1 VSQSYGYGVGH
12 TERDGDATRAAGRD
26 TVLHVVT
33 RYQRGGSERRVCDI
47 VAALPEFRH
56 ELLVGQDSDVDLAV
70 RQTGA
75 ASVDV
80 VPGLVRRVSPRDDA
94 ACLARL
100 LRRLR
105 TRPPLVLV
113 THQSKAGALARL
125 VAVVGGV
132 PVVHS
137 LSMASFGPGY
147 GRAEGLVFR
156 RLEATLGRRTAG
168 FTVVGADLAARFAA
182 LGVPADRLHVVRS
195 AVPLPGR
202 HELVPRAE
210 VRRRLTERFAVPDDG
225 PLVAYVGSLDAR
237 KNVLELPGVVAALG
251 RRLGVAPAVVIAGEG
266 PMRAALAAGLRAA
279 GVAGRSVLTGHL
291 SDPAD
296 VGAVMRGADALVLL
310 SRAEGLP
317 QVLVQAAAYG
327 TPFVAFDVEGVTELL
342 GLGARGVAVPFGGT
356 DGVVAAL
363 ADVLTDPVA
372 TREPV
377 ADLSSW
383 SPDAIAAG
391 HRRVVLAAARSTQA
405 ARRRLGG
412 RRASAEGHSSA

>member
-1 VSQSYGYGVGH
+1 MDSVGH
-12 TERDGDATRAAGRD
+12 TERDGDVTRAQSSD

-56 ELLVGQDSDVDLAV
+56 ELLVGEDSDVDLAV
-70 RQTGA
+70 RQTGVM
-75 ASVDV
+75 SVDLL
-80 VPGLVRRVSPRDDA
+80 PGLVRRVSPWDDA

-100 LRRLR
+100 RRRLR
-105 TRPPLVLV
+105 ARPPVVLV

-125 VAVVGGV
+125 AAVVGGGV

-147 GRAEGLVFR
+147 GRAESLVFR
-156 RLEATLGRRTAG
+156 RLEASLGRRTAG
-168 FTVVGADLAARFAA
+168 FAVVGADLAARFAA
-182 LGVPADRLHVVRS
+182 VGVPADRLHVVRS
-195 AVPLPGR
+195 AVPLPAR
-202 HELVPRAE
+202 YELAARTE
-210 VRRRLTERFAVPDDG
+210 ERRRLADRFAVPDDG

-237 KNVLELPGVVAALG
+237 KNVLELPTVLAALA
-251 RRLGVAPAVVIAGEG
+251 RRLRVAPALVVAGEG
-266 PMRAALAAGLRAA
+266 PMRATLDAGLGAR
-279 GVAGRSVLTGHL
+279 GLAGRGVLTGHL

-296 VGAVMRGADALVLL
+296 VGLVMRAADAFVLL

-327 TPFVAFDVEGVTELL
+327 TPFVAFDVDGVGELL

-356 DGVVAAL
+356 DGGTDGVAAAL
-363 ADVLTDPVA
+363 ADVLTDPEA
-372 TREPV
+372 TGEPV

-383 SPDAIAAG
+383 TPAAIAAG
-391 HRRVVLAAARSTQA
+391 HRRVVLAAARSAQVA
-405 ARRRLGG
+405 G
-412 RRASAEGHSSA
+412 RRVGERRSSAEGRSSA